1 MHQRKS
7 KKIILY
13 FFLLISVGTLQ
24 NFEINNY
31 KFYKIQKIKVT
42 GLEHSENQSLIN
54 DLTNL
59 NLKNIF
65 NINKTKIINIFEK
78 NSLIE
83 EYQAKKKYPFTI
95 DIKVLKTNFLAKM
108 YINEKIYLIGSN
120 GKLIKN
126 NSNKKKLPLIFG
138 SPNINEFL
146 EFKKIIDQSLIP
158 FESVNE
164 LFFFPSKRWD
174 IELNNNIRI
183 KLPKDDIETML
194 NNVYEIMNDNDFSNI
209 KIIDARVKNQ
219 IILND

>member
-13 FFLLISVGTLQ
+13 FFLLISVGTLN
-24 NFEINNY
+24 NFEINNFQ
-31 KFYKIQKIKVT
+31 FYKIQKIKVT
-42 GLEHSENQSLIN
+42 GLEHSENQSLTK
-54 DLTNL
+54 DLINL
-59 NLKNIF
+59 NLQNIF
-65 NINKTKIINIFEK
+65 NVNKTKIINIFEK

-83 EYQAKKKYPFTI
+83 KYQAKKKYPFTI
-95 DIKVLKTNFLAKM
+95 NIEVLKTNFLAKM
-108 YINEKIYLIGSN
+108 YINEKVYLIGSN
-120 GKLIKN
+120 GKLINN
-126 NSNKKKLPLIFG
+126 NSNKKKLPFIFG

-158 FESVNE
+158 FESINE

-174 IELNNNIRI
+174 IELKNNIRI
-183 KLPKDDIETML
+183 KLPKDDIETTL
-194 NNVYEIMNDNDFSNI
+194 NNVFEIINDNNFYNI

>member
-1 MHQRKS
+1 M
-7 KKIILY
+7 
-13 FFLLISVGTLQ
+13 
-24 NFEINNY
+24 
-31 KFYKIQKIKVT
+31 
-42 GLEHSENQSLIN
+42 
-54 DLTNL
+54 
-59 NLKNIF
+59 
-65 NINKTKIINIFEK
+65 
-78 NSLIE
+78 IE

-95 DIKVLKTNFLAKM
+95 DIKVLKTNFLAKI
-108 YINEKIYLIGSN
+108 YINEKVYLIGSN

-126 NSNKKKLPLIFG
+126 NSNNKKLPLIFG

-209 KIIDARVKNQ
+209 KIIDAREKSNY
-219 IILND
+219 IK

>member
-13 FFLLISVGTLQ
+13 FFLLFSVGTL
-24 NFEINNY
+24 NNLEINNY

-42 GLEHSENQSLIN
+42 GLEHSENQSLIK

-65 NINKTKIINIFEK
+65 NVNEIKIINIFEN

-83 EYQAKKKYPFTI
+83 KYQVKKKYPFTI
-95 DIKVLKTNFLAKM
+95 DVKVSKTNFLAKM
-108 YINEKIYLIGSN
+108 YINKKIYLIGSN
-120 GKLIKN
+120 GKLIKKN
-126 NSNKKKLPLIFG
+126 LNKEKLPLIFG

-158 FESVNE
+158 FESINE

-174 IELNNNIRI
+174 SELNNNIRI
-183 KLPKDDIETML
+183 
-194 NNVYEIMNDNDFSNI
+194 
-209 KIIDARVKNQ
+209 
-219 IILND
+219 

>member
-13 FFLLISVGTLQ
+13 FFLLFSVGTL
-24 NFEINNY
+24 NNLEINNY

-42 GLEHSENQSLIN
+42 GLEHSENQSLIK

-65 NINKTKIINIFEK
+65 NVNEIKIINIFEN

-83 EYQAKKKYPFTI
+83 KYQVKKKYPFTI
-95 DIKVLKTNFLAKM
+95 DVKVSKTNFLAKM
-108 YINEKIYLIGSN
+108 YINKKIYLIGSN
-120 GKLIKN
+120 GKLIKKN
-126 NSNKKKLPLIFG
+126 LNKEKLPLIFG

-158 FESVNE
+158 FESINE

-183 KLPKDDIETML
+183 KLPKDDIKIIL
-194 NNVYEIMNDNDFSNI
+194 NNISEIMNDNNFYNI
-209 KIIDARVKNQ
+209 KIIDARIKNQ